1 MVLGGTSAIDSM
13 EHIRGS
19 QHIFNEWEQSGA
31 TGWNFTNVK
40 DFFKMAEDVNIK
52 RVPLTSTRF
61 MRATFILMQSTQ
73 SIAIDR
79 KINLF
84 NLHVVYIFE

>member
-31 TGWNFTNVK
+31 TGWNFTDVK

-61 MRATFILMQSTQ
+61 MRATCILMQSTQ

>member
-19 QHIFNEWEQSGA
+19 QHVFNEWEQSGA

-52 RVPLTSTRF
+52 RVPLTSTWF
-61 MRATFILMQSTQ
+61 KRATF
-73 SIAIDR
+73 
-79 KINLF
+79 F
-84 NLHVVYIFE
+84 